1 MKIIITDSEGY
12 QLVAVISLSERA
24 NTHSFQI
31 LKCEDLLSFFVF
43 YGSKGFVQLIIMFWT
58 KTFNPE
64 STICVASRSIKS
76 RTGQRH
82 VI

>member
-43 YGSKGFVQLIIMFWT
+43 YGSKVLFFFKVLC
-58 KTFNPE
+58 
-64 STICVASRSIKS
+64 S
-76 RTGQRH
+76 
-82 VI
+82 